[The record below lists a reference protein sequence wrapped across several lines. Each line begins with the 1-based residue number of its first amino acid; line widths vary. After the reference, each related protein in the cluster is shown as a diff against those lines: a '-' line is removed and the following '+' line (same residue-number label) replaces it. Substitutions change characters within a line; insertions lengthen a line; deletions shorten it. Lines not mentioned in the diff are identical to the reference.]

1 MPVGLLVAL
10 AGSLGAFARY
20 GIDYV
25 AGQRMAPHHQV
36 PATLAINIA
45 GALLLGLLVG
55 VHPHDGRVR
64 IVLGVGFLG
73 AFTTFSTL
81 AFQTYHYLDAANYM
95 RAAALPVA
103 TVVIGV
109 AAVAAGVAI
118 GHRVA

>member
-1 MPVGLLVAL
+1 MPVGFFVAL
-10 AGSLGAFARY
+10 AGSLGALARY
-20 GIDYV
+20 GVDYF

-36 PATLAINIA
+36 PATFAVNIA

-81 AFQTYHYLDAANYM
+81 AYQTYHYLDASNYA

-103 TVVIGV
+103 SVVVGV
-109 AAVAAGVAI
+109 AAVALGVAV
-118 GHRVA
+118 GHRLA